1 MSGHQSFFT
10 NLNWIDWL
18 FKNLKD
24 GKLPR
29 NVQSRMVN
37 APQKKPWQRISDLPF
52 IRFRSPLHFYYLK
65 EESLLLSLIDKKYLL
80 NHNQHLLILIILKL
94 HFLPFLLIK
103 AKYSI

>member
-1 MSGHQSFFT
+1 MTLVSCDNSKPQPH
-10 NLNWIDWL
+10 
-18 FKNLKD
+18 
-24 GKLPR
+24 
-29 NVQSRMVN
+29 VQKCYKATV
-37 APQKKPWQRISDLPF
+37 RISDLPF